1 MPSTRAIPVR
11 LPDSHLPHANWAD
24 AFEIDIPDKSLT
36 ALEAAR
42 LSLGRIPAWAKRLMA
57 IRNALGT
64 LVGLKTGSE
73 PPKPGE
79 IERIGM
85 FPVLKVTEHEVVL
98 GLDDWHLDFRIVIEV
113 MPAPS
118 GTCIRATTLV
128 ARKNLF
134 GRVYIGIVTPF
145 HRIIVPAVLRGAL

>member
-24 AFEIDIPDKSLT
+24 AFEIDIPDKRLT

-42 LSLGRIPAWAKRLMA
+42 LSLGRIPPWAKRLMA
-57 IRNALGT
+57 IRNALAG

-73 PPKPGE
+73 PSRPGE
-79 IERIGM
+79 VERIGM
-85 FPVLKVTEHEVVL
+85 FPVLRTTDCEVVL

-118 GTCIRATTLV
+118 GSCIRATTLV
-128 ARKNLF
+128 ERKNLF
-134 GRVYIGIVTPF
+134 GRVYIGVVTPF
-145 HRIIVPAVLRGAL
+145 HRLIVPAVLRGAL

>member
-1 MPSTRAIPVR
+1 MPSTRAIAVR
-11 LPDSHLPHANWAD
+11 LPDPHLPQANWAD
-24 AFEIDIPDKSLT
+24 AFEIDIPDRRLT

-42 LSLGRIPAWAKRLMA
+42 LSLGRIPSWAKRLMA
-57 IRNALGT
+57 IRNALAS

-73 PPKPGE
+73 PSRPGE
-79 IERIGM
+79 VEKIGM
-85 FPVLKVTEHEVVL
+85 FPVLQATDHEVVL

-134 GRVYIGIVTPF
+134 GRVYVGIVTPF
-145 HRIIVPAVLRGAL
+145 HRMIVPAVLRGAL

>member
-1 MPSTRAIPVR
+1 MPSTRAISVR
-11 LPDSHLPHANWAD
+11 LPDSHLPHADWAD
-24 AFEIDIPDKSLT
+24 AFEIDIPDKCLT
-36 ALEAAR
+36 ALDAAR
-42 LSLGRIPAWAKRLMA
+42 LSLGRIPAWAKRLM
-57 IRNALGT
+57 IVRNGLAV

-73 PPKPGE
+73 PPRPGE
-79 IERIGM
+79 VERIGM
-85 FPVLKVTEHEVVL
+85 FPVLKATQHEVVL

-134 GRVYIGIVTPF
+134 GRVYVGIVTPF